1 MTTSTFI
8 TEEDH
13 VYFINNNIEYNVD
26 IPVFLREIRAYFN
39 AHWDPCYFIEEE
51 IASIDDLNSNHLLN
65 YPSYGGNQILDDSF
79 TGPCSIE
86 ILSYRSRLLLGYLY
100 GIHLR

>member
-26 IPVFLREIRAYFN
+26 IPVFLRELREYFN
-39 AHWDPCYFIEEE
+39 ATWDPCYFIVEE
-51 IASIDDLNSNHLLN
+51 IASIDELNSNHLLN

-79 TGPCSIE
+79 TGPGHTE

>member
-26 IPVFLREIRAYFN
+26 IPIFLREIRAYFN

-51 IASIDDLNSNHLLN
+51 IASIDELNSNHLLN